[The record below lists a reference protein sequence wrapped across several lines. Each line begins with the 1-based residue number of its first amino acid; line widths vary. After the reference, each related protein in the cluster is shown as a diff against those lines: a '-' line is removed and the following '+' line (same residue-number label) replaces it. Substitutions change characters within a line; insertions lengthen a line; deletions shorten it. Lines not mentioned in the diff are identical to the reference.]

1 MLLHPLRIILSV
13 NRLSSDFSIKTVAL
27 ILDAHRVLANVPIL
41 EMKMAVKIRK
51 MKKVL
56 KSLARA
62 EPIVKSKPK
71 NSVQNRTGA
80 RPQ

>member
-41 EMKMAVKIRK
+41 EMKMAVKMARYRAGWALLRSFGYP
-51 MKKVL
+51 KKY
-56 KSLARA
+56 K
-62 EPIVKSKPK
+62 
-71 NSVQNRTGA
+71 
-80 RPQ
+80 